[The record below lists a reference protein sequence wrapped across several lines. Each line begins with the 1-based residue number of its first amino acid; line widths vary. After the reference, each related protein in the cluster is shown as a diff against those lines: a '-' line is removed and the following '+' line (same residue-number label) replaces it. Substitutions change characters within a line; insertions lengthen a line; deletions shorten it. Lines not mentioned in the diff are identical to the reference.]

1 MLFRNEIAVDKKK
14 KTFQIMQKSKIVWRE
29 GWGKKKR
36 KRERKKR
43 ERERKSKWKNST
55 MEKDFRLQTCRLE
68 VDKKVL
74 HSSFSNRKHRL
85 LDLYFVSS
93 VQFGPSDPSGD
104 RLHFSS

>member
-1 MLFRNEIAVDKKK
+1 MKLQWIRKKNLSDYANK
-14 KTFQIMQKSKIVWRE
+14 QNNVKRGLGKEKERE
-29 GWGKKKR
+29 GK
-36 KRERKKR
+36 KKR
-43 ERERKSKWKNST
+43 ERERKSEWKNST
-55 MEKDFRLQTCRLE
+55 MEKDFRLQACRLE

-85 LDLYFVSS
+85 LVLYFISS